1 MERLVLDGTIPTR
14 NLVLV
19 KDLMA
24 FRLKINVAA
33 KAENSKR
40 ESTNINYMNVMFHNK
55 GMDMINLPKILNSK
69 KVMAAVSN
77 YLRGPTAIVSYT
89 YTRTI
94 AGKIFNN
101 RKVVNELN
109 MDCSTTGM
117 VCSCNSSR
125 YKYESCGHVVTGDL
139 SIIKDVKLRNLIS
152 KGSAYREQN
161 SIDWRMNL
169 KNCKAAVSRYEKKWA
184 KEANVDRHVLR
195 DWKEMVY
202 KFIDEKVGSLKQ
214 RKINKRK
221 NHVLKSRVNLDNLN
235 KLYDNLCLY
244 LLTKHPIM

>member
-1 MERLVLDGTIPTR
+1 
-14 NLVLV
+14 
-19 KDLMA
+19 
-24 FRLKINVAA
+24 
-33 KAENSKR
+33 
-40 ESTNINYMNVMFHNK
+40 MNVMFHNK
-55 GMDMINLPKILNSK
+55 GMDMINFPRILNSK
-69 KVMAAVSN
+69 KVMAAVPN
-77 YLRGPTAIVSYT
+77 YLRGPSPIVSYI

-109 MDCSTTGM
+109 MDCGTAGM

-139 SIIKDVKLRNLIS
+139 SINKDVKLRNLIS

-169 KNCKAAVSRYEKKWA
+169 KNCKAAVSRYAKKWA

-195 DWKEMVY
+195 DWKETVY
-202 KFIDEKVGSLKQ
+202 KFIDQNVGSLKQ

-221 NHVLKSRVNLDNLN
+221 KHVLKSRVNLDNLN
-235 KLYDNLCLY
+235 QLHDNFVLVPADKASNNVIVVCKKY
-244 LLTKHPIM
+244 RIAGKFRGVPKFVIFVVQFESRN